1 MNPKLQE
8 KIRESLASVLPI
20 TAIVLLI
27 SIFLVPVELGTF
39 VMFICGAIFLVL
51 GMGFFQLGAE
61 MAMNPLGEGFG
72 VQIAKSKHL
81 FTILCI
87 SFFMGALITVA
98 EPDLQVLAQQ
108 VPAIEN
114 SILIL
119 TVAGGVG
126 IFLTLAILRILW
138 KLDLS
143 ILLMFCYGILILF
156 SFFVPKDFLAVAFD
170 SGGVTTGPL
179 TVPFIM
185 AMGMGLTLV
194 RSDKD
199 ASADSF
205 GLVAL
210 SSIGPILAVLIL
222 GLFFNTENTSYTSSE
237 MIQVFT
243 SQDVVREFVLK
254 IPHYA
259 KEVLISLLPLLA
271 VFFLFQQWCKRYKK
285 RQQKRILV
293 GFLYT
298 FIGLVLFLCGVNI
311 GFAPLGT
318 LLGQSLAKQG
328 VDLLVPLGMVI
339 GYFIVKAEP
348 AIQILNHQIQAVTN
362 GAVHEK
368 AMNRCLSI
376 GVAVSIGLSMLRI
389 ILRIPIQWILLPGYL
404 LALILSRLV
413 PKMFVGIAF
422 DSGGVASGPMTT
434 TFLLPLC
441 IGACEALG
449 GNIMSEAFG
458 VVALVALTPLIAVQI
473 MGLYYKWQLTKID
486 KSKANILPEDIDEII
501 EFEEV

>member
-8 KIRESLASVLPI
+8 KILESLSSVLPI
-20 TAIVLLI
+20 TILVLLI
-27 SIFLVPVELGTF
+27 SIFLIPIELGTF
-39 VMFICGAIFLVL
+39 VMFICGAVLLVI

-72 VQIAKSKHL
+72 VQIAKSRHQI
-81 FTILCI
+81 TVLCI
-87 SFFMGALITVA
+87 SFFMGTLITVA

-119 TVAGGVG
+119 AVAGGVG
-126 IFLTLAILRILW
+126 IFLTLAIFRILW

-143 ILLMFCYGILILF
+143 VMLIFCYALLIIF

-185 AMGMGLTLV
+185 AMGLGLTLV
-194 RSDKD
+194 RSDKN

-222 GLFFNTENTSYTSSE
+222 GLFFNTQNTSYTANE
-237 MIQVFT
+237 LIRVWT
-243 SQDVVREFVLK
+243 SQDVIREFVLK
-254 IPHYA
+254 IPQYA
-259 KEVLISLLPLLA
+259 KEVFISIIPLVA
-271 VFFLFQQWCKRYKK
+271 VFLLFQLFSRRYKK
-285 RQQKRILV
+285 RQQKRILI

-298 FIGLVLFLCGVNI
+298 FIGLVLFLCGVNV

-318 LLGQSLAKQG
+318 VLGRALAEQWKELLI
-328 VDLLVPLGMVI
+328 PFGMLI
-339 GYFIVKAEP
+339 GYYIVKAEP
-348 AIQILNHQIQAVTN
+348 AIQILNHQIQTVTN
-362 GAVHEK
+362 GAVNEK

-389 ILRIPIQWILLPGYL
+389 IMKIPIQWIIIPGYV
-404 LALILSRLV
+404 LALILSRMV

-441 IGACEALG
+441 IGVCEALG

-473 MGLYYKWQLTKID
+473 MGLYYQCQLNRMEKTKTEF
-486 KSKANILPEDIDEII
+486 LPDDLDEII